1 MTIVNFEKFKEQ
13 LNLNK
18 KIYNR
23 KPFNY
28 IVIDDFLNEKD
39 AESIL
44 EEFSRMTKNGMMQ
57 EAFILKINGHSQ
69 L

>member
-44 EEFSRMTKNGMMQ
+44 EEFSRMTKNGKMQ
-57 EAFILKINGHSQ
+57 EAFILKINGYSQ

>member
-39 AESIL
+39 AESLL
-44 EEFSRMTKNGMMQ
+44 EECSRMTKNGKMQ
-57 EAFILKINGHSQ
+57 EAFILKINGYSQ

>member
-44 EEFSRMTKNGMMQ
+44 EEFSRMTKNGKMQ